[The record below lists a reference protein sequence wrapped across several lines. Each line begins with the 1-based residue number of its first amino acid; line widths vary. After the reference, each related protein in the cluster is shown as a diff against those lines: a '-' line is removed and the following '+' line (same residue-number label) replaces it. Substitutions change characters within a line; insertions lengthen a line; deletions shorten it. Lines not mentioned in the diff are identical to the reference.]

1 MTSAMPGGQ
10 TGFTLIEL
18 LVALLVFAVMS
29 VLAYGGLRSVLD
41 ASASAGAHVD
51 RLAGLQRTFTLLGRD
66 VEQLAARDV
75 RDEYGD
81 RQPAL
86 RVGGELL
93 VELTR
98 AGWRNPAGQ
107 TRPTLQRVAYRLEDR
122 TLYRLHWGVLDRA
135 LDSKAN
141 EAALLDDVQD
151 VTLRFLDQ
159 ALAWHEEWPP
169 LGAQGAQLRAVEV
182 VIELEDWGKLRRL
195 FQVAGE

>member
-1 MTSAMPGGQ
+1 MPARQ
-10 TGFTLIEL
+10 AGFTLIEL

-66 VEQLAARDV
+66 VEQLAARDI

-122 TLYRLHWGVLDRA
+122 ILYRLHWGVLDRA
-135 LDSKAN
+135 LESKAN

-159 ALAWHEEWPP
+159 ALVWHKEWPP

-182 VIELEDWGKLRRL
+182 VIELEDWGELRRL
-195 FQVAGE
+195 YQVAGE